1 MAVRKPKNRYWQVDF
16 QINGVRYRES
26 SPLNTKAGAEAYEA
40 TLRQR
45 LARGEDIRIKTSVV
59 EKIDFKT
66 FADEWLK
73 TTVQTINKPSEV
85 RTKVSI
91 LKNHLFPF
99 FGIVPLKNINSML
112 IEQYKTLK
120 IKQGLT
126 AKTVNNHLTIL
137 KRCLRI
143 ALEWGRLESM
153 PKVALL
159 KTTSQ
164 RLDFLSPA
172 ESKLLIES
180 YHEPIW
186 REMLLVALRTGL
198 RLGEL
203 CALDW
208 QDIDFQNKQ
217 LAVNRSIVRGI
228 IGTPKSGKPRYIPL
242 TDEVCKT
249 IYERRQRSGFVF
261 HRGNGEPVTD
271 RMAANAIQ
279 RACKQTG
286 LRSIGWHTLRHTFAS
301 RLVSEGIALNI
312 VQVLLGHSTI
322 AMTMR
327 YAHLAPSATR
337 SAVEVLERAEKREMT
352 TECLPHVYLEQALA
366 KINR

>member
-26 SPLNTKAGAEAYEA
+26 SPMNTKAGAEAYEA

-45 LARGEDIRIKTSVV
+45 LARGEDIQMKSPVI

-66 FADEWLK
+66 FADEWMK
-73 TTVQTINKPSEV
+73 TTVKTTNKPSEV
-85 RTKVSI
+85 RTKISI
-91 LKNHLFPF
+91 LKNHLLPF
-99 FGIVPLKNINSML
+99 FGVVLLKGITPLL

-137 KRCLRI
+137 KRCLRV

-153 PKVALL
+153 PKTALL

-164 RLDFLSPA
+164 RLDFLSPS
-172 ESKLLIES
+172 ESKQLIQG
-180 YHEPIW
+180 YHEPMW
-186 REMLLVALRTGL
+186 REMLLLALRTGL

-228 IGTPKSGKPRYIPL
+228 VGTPKSGKPRYIPL
-242 TDEVCKT
+242 TDEVCKA
-249 IYERRQRSGFVF
+249 IYERRQRKGFVF
-261 HRGNGEPVTD
+261 HRGNGEPLTD
-271 RMAANAIQ
+271 RMASNAIQ
-279 RACKQTG
+279 RACKQSG
-286 LRSIGWHTLRHTFAS
+286 VRCIGWHTLRHTFAS
-301 RLVSEGIALNI
+301 RLVSEGVALNV

-337 SAVEVLERAEKREMT
+337 VAIDVLEQAENRVMA
-352 TECLPHVYLEQALA
+352 TECLPRVYMETLLTG
-366 KINR
+366 IHC